1 MNTRFEPGA
10 PVQDGFIPLA
20 VPSIHGNEWE
30 YVKECLATGWVSSV
44 GSYVERFEKSIAESV
59 GSQFAVATTSGT
71 AALHVSLQLAR
82 VEAGDDVV
90 IPSLTF
96 IAPANAVRYLGAWPL
111 IVDVEDRY
119 WQIDVEKLAEF
130 FSTRCDSRDGSLRN
144 RETGRRIAAMLPVH
158 ILGHP
163 CDMDALV
170 ELAARYNLPVIED
183 ATEALGARYKGR
195 AAGSIG
201 KAGCFS
207 FNGNKLITTGGGGMI
222 VTDDDAL
229 ARKARYLT
237 TQAKDDPV
245 EYVHH
250 EVGYNYRLTNVQAAM
265 GCAQLEGIA
274 GRLASKRSAAAFYA
288 EQLNCVPGI
297 RMMEQ
302 APWAESGWWLSTI
315 RVDEAQFG
323 MDRRELLNRLE
334 RQQIQTR
341 PLWEPMHLSRAHAGS
356 FHTDCSMAEQIWRE
370 ALSLPSSV
378 GITPDELGRV
388 TDAITR
394 LKAS

>member
-10 PVQDGFIPLA
+10 PAQDGFIPLA
-20 VPSIHGNEWE
+20 VPSIHGNEWA
-30 YVKECLATGWVSSV
+30 YVKECLDTGWVSSV
-44 GSYVERFEKSIAESV
+44 GSYVERFETSIAEYV
-59 GSQFAVATTSGT
+59 GSRFAVATTSGT
-71 AALHVSLQLAR
+71 AALHVALRLAG
-82 VEAGDDVV
+82 VNAEDEVV
-90 IPSLTF
+90 VPSLTF

-119 WQIDVEKLAEF
+119 WQIDVAKLADF
-130 FSTRCDSRDGSLRN
+130 FSSHCDWQDGWLRN
-144 RETGRRIAAMLPVH
+144 GETGRRIAAFLPVH

-163 CDMDALV
+163 CDMEPLM
-170 ELAARYNLPVIED
+170 ELAGKYKLPVIED

-201 KAGCFS
+201 TTGCFS

-222 VTDDDAL
+222 VTDDEPL

-250 EVGYNYRLTNVQAAM
+250 EVGYNYRLTNVQAAI

-274 GRLASKRSAAAFYA
+274 GRLASKRATAAFYA
-288 EQLNCVPGI
+288 EQLNDVRGL

-302 APWAESGWWLSTI
+302 APWAECGWWLSTI

-341 PLWEPMHLSRAHAGS
+341 PLWEPMHLSRAHKGS
-356 FHTDCSMAEQIWRE
+356 FHTDCSGAETIWRE

-378 GITPDELGRV
+378 GITPEELTKV
-388 TDAITR
+388 ADAITR